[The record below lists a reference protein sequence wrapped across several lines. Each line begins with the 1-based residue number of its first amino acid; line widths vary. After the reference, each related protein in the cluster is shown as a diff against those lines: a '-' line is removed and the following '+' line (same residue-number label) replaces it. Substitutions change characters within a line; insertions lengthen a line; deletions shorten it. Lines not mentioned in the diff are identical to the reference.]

1 MCILACI
8 HINVSFLVLLLVGSS
23 VITAIPRYMY
33 PSVTSELYNITVV
46 CIIHPDSTAD
56 QCAVM
61 AMADGRVTITGE
73 IHNSTTLKLLCVC
86 YTYIHSY

>member
-1 MCILACI
+1 MYICTYILLWFFI
-8 HINVSFLVLLLVGSS
+8 LLLVGSS

-33 PSVTSELYNITVV
+33 TSVTSELYDITVV

-61 AMADGRVTITGE
+61 AMADGRVTRTG
-73 IHNSTTLKLLCVC
+73 KMCVVPWL
-86 YTYIHSY
+86 